1 MWMQAGFC
9 LVVLIYSISSLII
22 GQVYPSERPYSPS
35 VNYNLITFIIGL
47 WFPSPVYALLTDSS
61 DNRRGDSHTTT
72 NVFKEENPQSLTN
85 LRDLPNSNQHE
96 EKL

>member
-9 LVVLIYSISSLII
+9 LVVLIYAIASLII
-22 GQVYPSERPYSPS
+22 GQVYAGERPFNPS
-35 VNYNLITFIIGL
+35 VKYNLITFIIGL

-61 DNRRGDSHTTT
+61 DNRRGDSHDTTH
-72 NVFKEENPQSLTN
+72 VYPEENQQSLTN
-85 LRDLPNSNQHE
+85 LRDLPNVNQHE